1 MTGILATLMLIV
13 SGISSAGDTPA
24 EVRADDSKKAVTEA
38 LRQDELAHDAGDSVA
53 DSATTTDPDGMTSEP
68 ITLFSQQ
75 GDPAAIAAWLKTLP
89 HEVTLDADDGRW
101 RRATITIRGS
111 QPEQTLTLTHDPDW
125 YAPAHFGKQL
135 RGMQG
140 YFLMFPDGPGKERA
154 LALIPQFR
162 FALGFAESATLR
174 PDDPRMGLIQ
184 SLARLTDGVLFS
196 PSGLRDASGRTL
208 YGAEPSNPNAEW
220 PSAPSKTTAARREAI
235 EETADRATPEALAR
249 KARSDQRLREEG
261 IPVNANLPAI
271 EDVEQIT
278 IRTKTEIAWRAMA
291 LLVVAEKGAGLDQ
304 ETVDAFVTALD
315 LSPHFTPKE
324 TAFINDPNPSQH
336 DRVQF
341 SWRYEA
347 AWTLLWALGYV
358 ESLGKPDKICDVQYA
373 TNLIRDRSAKAFINK
388 ANVQPIERI
397 VDEADL
403 IYRYHWAVV
412 DARVNRKEPPTG
424 LNPSV
429 TLERHYALNWLIG
442 YMDQDWDDVSTDT

>member
-1 MTGILATLMLIV
+1 M
-13 SGISSAGDTPA
+13 
-24 EVRADDSKKAVTEA
+24 
-38 LRQDELAHDAGDSVA
+38 
-53 DSATTTDPDGMTSEP
+53 TDPAGMTSEP

-75 GDPAAIAAWLKTLP
+75 ADPIAIAAWLKALP
-89 HEVTLDADDGRW
+89 HEVTLDADASRW

-111 QPEQTLTLTHDPDW
+111 QPEQTLTVTHDPDW
-125 YAPAHFGKQL
+125 YAPANFDKQL

-140 YFLMFPDGPGKERA
+140 FFSMFPDAPGKERA
-154 LALIPQFR
+154 LALIPHFR
-162 FALGFAESATLR
+162 FALGFTESSTLGA
-174 PDDPRMGLIQ
+174 DDPRMGLIQ
-184 SLARLTDGVLFS
+184 SLARLTNGVLFS
-196 PSGLRDASGRTL
+196 PSGLRDASGRML
-208 YGAEPSNPNAEW
+208 FGAEPSDPEAQW
-220 PSAPSKTTAARREAI
+220 PSVPAKAMIERREAI
-235 EETADRATPEALAR
+235 EEAADRATPEALAR

-271 EDVEQIT
+271 EDVRRIT
-278 IRTKTEIAWRAMA
+278 IRSKTEIAWRALA

-304 ETVDAFVTALD
+304 ETVDELVTDLD

-324 TAFINDPNPSQH
+324 TAFINDPNPSQN

-373 TNLIRDRSAKAFINK
+373 TNLIRDRSPKAFINK

-397 VDEADL
+397 VEEADL

-412 DARVNRKEPPTG
+412 DARVNHREPPTG
-424 LNPSV
+424 LNASV